1 MLEVLTQVI
10 GMCIAGAILYAAR
23 ELKGISHAVRDLD
36 FRLSRVERWLHGSG
50 IQEPTERFTDDPRPV
65 EKRGGDCSLRGDG
78 T

>member
-50 IQEPTERFTDDPRPV
+50 VPEPPERFTHDARAT
-65 EKRGGDCSLRGDG
+65 EKRRCDRSS
-78 T
+78 